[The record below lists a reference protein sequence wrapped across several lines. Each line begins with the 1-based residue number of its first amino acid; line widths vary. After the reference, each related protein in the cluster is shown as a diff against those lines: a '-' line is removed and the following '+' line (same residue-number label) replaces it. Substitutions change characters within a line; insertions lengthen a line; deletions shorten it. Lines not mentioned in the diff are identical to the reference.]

1 MTFTPAVREDIQG
14 TNIPISS
21 QVRTPSTD
29 GKPGSIPGWGT
40 NKIDNDMLNIES
52 RIQQGCVRWFRLQ
65 YPKYAGL
72 LYAIPNGGYR
82 NAVTGAILKAE
93 GALAGVADL
102 FLSVPNRYYHGFYI
116 EMKKP
121 KGRQQE
127 SQKAFQ
133 KAVEEQS
140 YKYSLCYSL
149 DEFMQLING
158 YLKEV

>member
-1 MTFTPAVREDIQG
+1 MADSRKDG
-14 TNIPISS
+14 IPISS
-21 QVRTPSTD
+21 HGRTPSTD

-40 NKIDNDMLNIES
+40 NKIENDMLNIES
-52 RIQQGCVRWFRLQ
+52 RIQQACVRWFRLQ
-65 YPKYAGL
+65 YPKYAGNL
-72 LYAIPNGGYR
+72 FSVPNGGYR

-102 FLSVPNRYYHGFYI
+102 FLAVPNRSYAGFFI

-127 SQKAFQ
+127 SQKRFQ
-133 KAVEEQS
+133 KAVEEQG

-149 DEFMQLING
+149 EEFMELVNEYLINR
-158 YLKEV
+158 

>member
-1 MTFTPAVREDIQG
+1 
-14 TNIPISS
+14 
-21 QVRTPSTD
+21 
-29 GKPGSIPGWGT
+29 
-40 NKIDNDMLNIES
+40 MLNIES
-52 RIQQGCVRWFRLQ
+52 RIQQASVRWFRLQ

-102 FLSVPNRYYHGFYI
+102 FLSVPNRYHHGFYI

-127 SQKAFQ
+127 SQKVFQ
-133 KAVEEQS
+133 KAVEAQG
-140 YKYSLCYSL
+140 YKYALCYSL
-149 DEFMQLING
+149 DEFMQLVND
-158 YLKEV
+158 YLKET

>member
-1 MTFTPAVREDIQG
+1 
-14 TNIPISS
+14 
-21 QVRTPSTD
+21 
-29 GKPGSIPGWGT
+29 
-40 NKIDNDMLNIES
+40 MLNIES
-52 RIQQGCVRWFRLQ
+52 RIQQACVRWFRLQ

-102 FLSVPNRYYHGFYI
+102 FLAVPNRHYHGFFI
-116 EMKKP
+116 EMKQP

-127 SQKAFQ
+127 SQKRFQ
-133 KAVEEQS
+133 KAVEEQG

-149 DEFMQLING
+149 EEFMELVNEYLINR
-158 YLKEV
+158 

>member
-1 MTFTPAVREDIQG
+1 
-14 TNIPISS
+14 
-21 QVRTPSTD
+21 
-29 GKPGSIPGWGT
+29 
-40 NKIDNDMLNIES
+40 MLNIES
-52 RIQQGCVRWFRLQ
+52 RIQQASVRWFRLQ

-102 FLSVPNRYYHGFYI
+102 FLSVLNRYHHGFYI

-133 KAVEEQS
+133 KAVEAQG
-140 YKYSLCYSL
+140 YKYALCYSL
-149 DEFMQLING
+149 DEFMQLVND
-158 YLKEV
+158 YLKEI